1 MNNVIRA
8 SIAFLGV
15 VALAGCATTATNSV
29 KAASVPGMGVSGP
42 AVTNIPQLEVADNGT
57 RLNLSSGST
66 AQATIYDIVAPLK
79 ETERRYIAQ
88 AIFFVADYENCLSNG
103 KIRVHSNVRN
113 QDRFNNLSPEGCY
126 NNRRQIHKMAGLTR
140 QSYGKLGRP
149 DPNKIVRY
157 NTLATGPVNQGW
169 GPSESWNR
177 YATRTS
183 TAANGLTRTEIQAKY
198 HTIMGSNAEQV
209 TSDLIEGALDVLSN
223 PLGSILDTVT
233 PGS

>member
-1 MNNVIRA
+1 
-8 SIAFLGV
+8 
-15 VALAGCATTATNSV
+15 
-29 KAASVPGMGVSGP
+29 
-42 AVTNIPQLEVADNGT
+42 
-57 RLNLSSGST
+57 
-66 AQATIYDIVAPLK
+66 
-79 ETERRYIAQ
+79 
-88 AIFFVADYENCLSNG
+88 
-103 KIRVHSNVRN
+103 
-113 QDRFNNLSPEGCY
+113 
-126 NNRRQIHKMAGLTR
+126 MAGLTR